1 MKGEDSS
8 RILETC
14 SPSFSSAA
22 GEIFWLYLL
31 ILGAPNSSPYAFLSF
46 APAGDGAGA
55 KIRAR
60 WLDAEWAREG
70 GRARVE
76 DGDGG
81 DARGAIAAIGRREIN
96 VARGGFDVVWG

>member
-1 MKGEDSS
+1 
-8 RILETC
+8 
-14 SPSFSSAA
+14 
-22 GEIFWLYLL
+22 
-31 ILGAPNSSPYAFLSF
+31 
-46 APAGDGAGA
+46 
-55 KIRAR
+55 
-60 WLDAEWAREG
+60 LDAEWAREG